1 VSFQTLSDIKA
12 VFFDAADGGV
22 SIWHVILFWWDCCM
36 QMGDMLH
43 TFNKPKQAEDCVPD
57 IPERTDYCGR

>member
-22 SIWHVILFWWDCCM
+22 SIWHVILFLL
-36 QMGDMLH
+36 GLLH
-43 TFNKPKQAEDCVPD
+43 ADGGYVTHV
-57 IPERTDYCGR
+57 